1 MLTKESSPI
10 SEALVTNSISNE
22 FVVGSPLIVEYKAIP
37 IQVSHPTNPDTLLLL
52 IALSDDSI
60 FIIKSFISLQ

>member
-10 SEALVTNSISNE
+10 SEALV
-22 FVVGSPLIVEYKAIP
+22 VEYKAIP
-37 IQVSHPTNPDTLLLL
+37 IQASHPTNPDTLLLL

-60 FIIKSFISLQ
+60 FIIKPFISLE

>member
-1 MLTKESSPI
+1 MFTKESSPM
-10 SEALVTNSISNE
+10 SEALVTNNISNE
-22 FVVGSPLIVEYKAIP
+22 FVVGFPLIVEYKAMP

-60 FIIKSFISLQ
+60 FIIKSFISL